1 MMSAVMELLAA
12 LSAGIAVG
20 CFALF
25 LLRSGAEARAAARGE
40 TTSEFARP
48 LPVTLRLLRPLARLI
63 RPSVSGP
70 GCRRWCET
78 EFGLVQQAGYAETL
92 TGEEMVSLKIAA
104 FLVGVGFLLFG
115 VMSGAPVLA
124 TVIGVLILLYPTIWV
139 RAVIRKR
146 HLEIMKALPNVLDL
160 LTLSVDSG
168 KDLVSSLRDILVRRR
183 PDALGE
189 ELTRAFQEIQLG
201 RPRSEALRDM
211 AKRVRQPDLTSTV
224 NAIVQAEELGVSIV
238 QLLRIQSDMQRGK
251 RFSLAEEQAN
261 QAAVKILVPVA
272 LFILPAVFII
282 LLGPL
287 ALQTI
292 RMFR

>member
-1 MMSAVMELLAA
+1 MFSTCMEILAA

-20 CFALF
+20 CFSLF
-25 LLRSGAEARAAARGE
+25 LMRSGAAAREAAKKE
-40 TTSEFARP
+40 TVDEFARP
-48 LPVTLRLLRPLARLI
+48 LPPLLRLLRLPARMI
-63 RPSVSGP
+63 RPAVSGEN
-70 GCRRWCET
+70 CRRWCES
-78 EFGLVQQAGYAETL
+78 EFSSVQQAGYAETL
-92 TGEEMVSLKIAA
+92 TGAEMVSLKIAA
-104 FLVGVGFLLFG
+104 FLIGVAFILFG
-115 VMSGAPVLA
+115 VMTGEMLLS
-124 TVIGVLILLYPTIWV
+124 TVVGVLVMLYPTIWL
-139 RAVIRKR
+139 RATIKKR

-168 KDLVSSLRDILVRRR
+168 KDLVSSLRDILARRR

-189 ELTRAFQEIQLG
+189 ELSRTFQEIQLG

-211 AKRVRQPDLTSTV
+211 AKRVKQSDLTATV

-238 QLLRIQSDMQRGK
+238 HLLRIQSDMQRGK

-261 QAAVKILVPVA
+261 QAAVKILIPVA